1 MPIRA
6 IIFILVILMV
16 VAFFCKDEIYA
27 FLKRELREDNND
39 NENEKENET

>member
-16 VAFFCKDEIYA
+16 VAFFCKDEICA
-27 FLKRELREDNND
+27 FLKRELREDS
-39 NENEKENET
+39 ESNEKENET